1 MKQEARLIQHFVISF
16 IPQSFPEPAI
26 NIFFCLRR
34 VRVAASTGGFTGD
47 KLALLPG
54 CEEVL
59 LSELL
64 LELETR
70 QG

>member
-1 MKQEARLIQHFVISF
+1 M
-16 IPQSFPEPAI
+16 
-26 NIFFCLRR
+26 
-34 VRVAASTGGFTGD
+34 AASTGGFTGD